1 MDQKLGFSENAIVVL
16 KRRYLRKDN
25 KGRIVENP
33 KQMLERVAKA
43 VASVEQKYGVSR
55 EEARDVENVFFQV
68 MKNLEFM
75 PNSPTLMNA
84 GKELGQ
90 LSACFVVPVEDSME
104 SIFDAIKS
112 TALIHK
118 TGGGT
123 GFSFSRLR
131 PQSSVVKTTGGVA
144 SGPVSFMK
152 VFDSATQAVKQ
163 GGTRRGANM
172 GILRVDHPD
181 ILSFIECK
189 ANDGDI
195 SNFNISVAITDDFIE
210 KVLAG
215 QKYDLINPKNKKVV
229 GSLDA
234 AEVFNRIAE
243 CAYNNGE
250 PGIVFIDKINKDN
263 PTPNLGE
270 VESTN
275 PCVSA
280 DTFVSTEKG
289 LMRIK
294 DIAKKY
300 PKGGLKIFV
309 DQSVLDLQYGGLDDN
324 VAVETKRK
332 CSLYAISRAFKTGV
346 RNTYRI
352 TTDSGYQLIATPDH
366 KIMTNRGWVEVK
378 DLKINKDIIFVQP
391 QAGVFNSDY
400 RLPFKVEN
408 TYKGEN
414 GIIYKTNLPNCWSK
428 ELSQVL
434 GYLIG
439 DGWLREGDKD
449 CRIGLTFGKNDKE
462 LLFYFKSVMNNFY
475 GKSIQ
480 EIKRAN
486 KVWHLSYHSKYFV
499 DFFKKLGVE
508 PQLSDKKKI
517 PNSIFT
523 APKEIVIGFLQ
534 GLFSA
539 DGTVRD
545 NSKSN
550 SSWVALSSKSKRLLL
565 DTQLLLLQLN
575 IRSKIFDRS
584 RPLRKGMFPYIDKN
598 GKLKSY
604 QCDGRLYELGIFG
617 ASREK
622 FRKFVGF
629 LNRSKIEKLDNVQF
643 KNFRKERFIEKIKE
657 VKFTGKKEVFD
668 LTEPFSHSM
677 INNGLIVHQC
687 GEQPLLP
694 YESCNLGS
702 INLYKMLKKDG
713 QGFKVDWEKLK
724 NIVGISVRFLDNV
737 IDANKFPL
745 PQITENTRKTRKV
758 GLGIMGWATM
768 LGFLEIPYDS
778 KEAIDLA
785 KKLMSFIQKE
795 AQKVSVGLAKKKGE
809 FPTWEGSRWQKEGV
823 RIRNATLTTI
833 APTGTISII
842 SGPTSSG
849 IEPNFFLSYF
859 RNVLD
864 GEKLLEVD
872 PAFEYYAKKKG
883 FYSKELMK
891 KIASGM
897 SIQKIDEVPDEAKRI
912 FKTAM
917 DISSFWHIKMQ
928 AAFQEYTDNAV
939 SKTINLASS
948 AELDDVKESY
958 LLAYKLNCKG
968 LTVYRDGSRSGQVLT
983 INKKDEKG
991 EKKEPGQKKEG
1002 FVPYPKPRPEVI
1014 LGTTT
1019 KVTTGCGNLYITLN
1033 QDENGHFFEVFTQMG
1048 KAGGCAASQL
1058 EAVGRLVSLALRG
1071 GIDIK
1076 VIVEQLKGIR
1086 CPSPSWDKGKKI
1098 FSCSD
1103 AISRVLEKRA
1113 VDQKRKTEDEKK
1125 EADLPSQEASLVES
1139 GKSSESV
1146 KKEIKSAGVSHNVV
1160 GVCPDCG
1167 FALRHQEGCLLCD
1180 ACGYSKC

>member
-16 KRRYLRKDN
+16 KRRYLRKDG
-25 KGRIVENP
+25 KGQIVENP
-33 KQMLERVAKA
+33 KQMLERVAKSIA
-43 VASVEQKYGVSR
+43 AVEQKYGADR
-55 EEARDVENVFFQV
+55 EEIKNVENVFFQT

-84 GKELGQ
+84 GKDLGQ

-181 ILSFIECK
+181 ILSFIGCK
-189 ANDGDI
+189 AKDGDI

-234 AEVFNRIAE
+234 VEVFNRIAE

-275 PCVSA
+275 PCVSS
-280 DTFVSTEKG
+280 DTW
-289 LMRIK
+289 
-294 DIAKKY
+294 
-300 PKGGLKIFV
+300 
-309 DQSVLDLQYGGLDDN
+309 
-324 VAVETKRK
+324 
-332 CSLYAISRAFKTGV
+332 
-346 RNTYRI
+346 
-352 TTDSGYQLIATPDH
+352 
-366 KIMTNRGWVEVK
+366 IMTEEGPR
-378 DLKINKDIIFVQP
+378 
-391 QAGVFNSDY
+391 
-400 RLPFKVEN
+400 
-408 TYKGEN
+408 
-414 GIIYKTNLPNCWSK
+414 
-428 ELSQVL
+428 QV
-434 GYLIG
+434 
-439 DGWLREGDKD
+439 
-449 CRIGLTFGKNDKE
+449 KE
-462 LLFYFKSVMNNFY
+462 LL
-475 GKSIQ
+475 G
-480 EIKRAN
+480 N
-486 KVWHLSYHSKYFV
+486 K
-499 DFFKKLGVE
+499 
-508 PQLSDKKKI
+508 
-517 PNSIFT
+517 FT
-523 APKEIVIGFLQ
+523 AIVDSKKYESQPEGFFQTGVKPVYKLKTKEGFNICTTLDHPFLKVVYCSRDKIKSEWATLDSLERGDKVLLNNHKVLNRWQ
-534 GLFSA
+534 GDFSFNEGYLVGLILG
-539 DGTVRD
+539 DGTVKKDKVVMSSVLKPFNHRSDFKGWSQIKTRD
-545 NSKSN
+545 EYRLSPVSLKNICSKTG
-550 SSWVALSSKSKRLLL
+550 LKF
-565 DTQLLLLQLN
+565 
-575 IRSKIFDRS
+575 RSKTITNLIEKGSSEFCSGLLRGLFDS
-584 RPLRKGMFPYIDKN
+584 DGSVQGTQEKGVSIRLSQSDLTL
-598 GKLKSY
+598 LKSV
-604 QCDGRLYELGIFG
+604 QRILIRFGIFSKIYTYRRKQG
-617 ASREK
+617 NKFMPDGKGGYKEYFIKSQHELVISGENIFEFSEK
-622 FRKFVGF
+622 IGF
-629 LNRSKIEKLDNVQF
+629 KNSQKAERLKKNLQNYRRNLNR
-643 KNFRKERFIEKIKE
+643 ERFLATVESIEFDSTKE
-657 VKFTGKKEVFD
+657 VYDVQIPGINMFD
-668 LTEPFSHSM
+668 A
-677 INNGLIVHQC
+677 NGFKVHNC

-702 INLYKMLKKDG
+702 INLYKMLKKTG
-713 QGFKVDWEKLK
+713 QGFEVDWEKLK
-724 NIVGISVRFLDNV
+724 NVVGISVRFLDNV

-745 PQITENTRKTRKV
+745 PQITENTRKTRKI

-795 AQKVSVGLAKKKGE
+795 AQKVSIGLAKKKGE
-809 FPTWEGSRWQKEGV
+809 FPTWEGSRWQKQGV

-897 SIQKIDEVPDEAKRI
+897 SIQKINEVPDEAKRI

-939 SKTINLASS
+939 SKTINLAST

-983 INKKDEKG
+983 INKKEEKA
-991 EKKEPGQKKEG
+991 KKEEPGQKKQG

-1113 VDQKRKTEDEKK
+1113 VDQERKDKDSKK
-1125 EADLPSQEASLVES
+1125 QADLSSQEASMGEP
-1139 GKSSESV
+1139 GKNSVPV
-1146 KKEIKSAGVSHNVV
+1146 KKEAQLAEASHNVV

>member
-16 KRRYLRKDN
+16 KRRYLRKDG
-25 KGRIVENP
+25 KGQIVENP
-33 KQMLERVAKA
+33 KQMLERVAKSIA
-43 VASVEQKYGVSR
+43 AVEQKYGADR
-55 EEARDVENVFFQV
+55 EEIKNVENVFFQT

-84 GKELGQ
+84 GKDLGQ

-181 ILSFIECK
+181 ILSFIGCK
-189 ANDGDI
+189 AKDGDI

-234 AEVFNRIAE
+234 VEVFNRIAE

-275 PCVSA
+275 PCVSS
-280 DTFVSTEKG
+280 DTW
-289 LMRIK
+289 
-294 DIAKKY
+294 
-300 PKGGLKIFV
+300 
-309 DQSVLDLQYGGLDDN
+309 
-324 VAVETKRK
+324 
-332 CSLYAISRAFKTGV
+332 
-346 RNTYRI
+346 
-352 TTDSGYQLIATPDH
+352 
-366 KIMTNRGWVEVK
+366 IMTEEGPR
-378 DLKINKDIIFVQP
+378 
-391 QAGVFNSDY
+391 
-400 RLPFKVEN
+400 
-408 TYKGEN
+408 
-414 GIIYKTNLPNCWSK
+414 
-428 ELSQVL
+428 QV
-434 GYLIG
+434 
-439 DGWLREGDKD
+439 
-449 CRIGLTFGKNDKE
+449 KE
-462 LLFYFKSVMNNFY
+462 LLGNKFIAIVDSKKYESQPEGFFQTGVKPVYKLKTKEGFNICTTLDHSFLKVVYRSRDKIKSEWATLDSLERGDKVLLNNH
-475 GKSIQ
+475 
-480 EIKRAN
+480 
-486 KVWHLSYHSKYFV
+486 KVLNRWQG
-499 DFFKKLGVE
+499 DFSFNEGYLVGLILG
-508 PQLSDKKKI
+508 
-517 PNSIFT
+517 
-523 APKEIVIGFLQ
+523 
-534 GLFSA
+534 
-539 DGTVRD
+539 DGTVKKD
-545 NSKSN
+545 KVVM
-550 SSWVALSSKSKRLLL
+550 SSWGKDKGSLSVRKEVSKILKSFNHRSDFKGWSQIKTRDEYRLSPVSLKNICSKTGLKF
-565 DTQLLLLQLN
+565 
-575 IRSKIFDRS
+575 RSKTITNLIEKGSSEFCSGLLRGLFDS
-584 RPLRKGMFPYIDKN
+584 DGSVQGTQEKGVSIRLSQSDLTL
-598 GKLKSY
+598 LKSVQRILIRFGIFSKIY
-604 QCDGRLYELGIFG
+604 TYRRKQGNKFMPDGRGGRKEYFIKSQHELIISGENIFEF
-617 ASREK
+617 SEK
-622 FRKFVGF
+622 IGF
-629 LNRSKIEKLDNVQF
+629 KNSQKAERLKKNLQDYRRNLNR
-643 KNFRKERFIEKIKE
+643 ERFLATVESIEFDSTKE
-657 VKFTGKKEVFD
+657 VYDAQIPGINMFD
-668 LTEPFSHSM
+668 A
-677 INNGLIVHQC
+677 NGFKVHNC

-702 INLYKMLKKDG
+702 INLYKMLKKTG
-713 QGFKVDWEKLK
+713 QGFEVDWEKLK
-724 NIVGISVRFLDNV
+724 NVVGISVRFLDNV

-745 PQITENTRKTRKV
+745 PQITENTRKTRKI

-795 AQKVSVGLAKKKGE
+795 AQKVSIGLAKKKGE
-809 FPTWEGSRWQKEGV
+809 FPTWEGSRWQKQGV

-939 SKTINLASS
+939 SKTINLAST

-983 INKKDEKG
+983 INKKEEKA
-991 EKKEPGQKKEG
+991 KKEEPGQKKQG

-1113 VDQKRKTEDEKK
+1113 VDQGRKDKDSKK
-1125 EADLPSQEASLVES
+1125 QAGLSPQEASMGEPRKNSV
-1139 GKSSESV
+1139 SV
-1146 KKEIKSAGVSHNVV
+1146 KKEAQLAEASHNVV